1 MHGGDRAGEMV
12 HGGLFVRQP
21 HQANRIIGN
30 DEIIYQE
37 VLAGLSDPPRHG
49 SAGEEGTESSQLGLG
64 LRSEPST
71 ASALGN
77 WVNWEWWLQSFRAK
91 FSLFS

>member
-1 MHGGDRAGEMV
+1 MHGRDRDGEIV

-30 DEIIYQE
+30 DEIIHQE
-37 VLAGLSDPPRHG
+37 VMSGLSNPPRQG
-49 SAGEEGTESSQLGLG
+49 NAGEEESESSQLGLG
-64 LRSEPST
+64 LHSEPST

-77 WVNWEWWLQSFRAK
+77 WVNWEW
-91 FSLFS
+91 